1 MQCET
6 GCLQCKQSA
15 KILTGNESQTAR
27 TRSFDDLE
35 LSLRTVLRNNT
46 LSSTEPHC
54 GTLHSV

>member
-27 TRSFDDLE
+27 TRSFYDLE
-35 LSLRTVLRNNT
+35 LSLCTVL
-46 LSSTEPHC
+46 
-54 GTLHSV
+54 